1 MIQLGLLGTHADLDV
16 AKIFPIGQLCKS
28 HAEEL
33 IQTREVPHSIIA
45 SIPIHAFVELV
56 LG

>member
-28 HAEEL
+28 HAEVL